1 MKTKKFIVEVEK
13 GLNWN
18 HGYLNWKGEVVE
30 DIKEANEW
38 DNEEDAENEASL
50 FNIKYDRNSQGKI
63 YAKVR

>member
-38 DNEEDAENEASL
+38 DNEEEAQDAASL
-50 FNIKYDRNSQGKI
+50 FNIEYGRGGRI